1 LLYKAHKAIFASLFS
16 RFNNYFMQNKG
27 AIKIFAILLAL
38 ACLFYLSFTWI
49 TSGVENDA
57 KEYAEGIIASP
68 LTISNAKAFAN
79 NNSTKELAY
88 IDSIKTKTIDR
99 YLDSVKKIPVYDL
112 IIASYTYEECKKREI
127 NLGLDLRGGMNVT
140 LEISVADIL
149 KNLSNNNTDAAFN
162 KSINDATANLGK
174 NNDDYLTVF
183 EKTYR
188 DNAPNGRL
196 APLFQTIELKGKV
209 DFNASNDQVMAF
221 LRKTVDEA
229 ITNSEATFRSRIDRF
244 GVAQPNIQK
253 LGSSGRILVELPGV
267 KDKERVRE
275 LLQGT
280 ANLEFWETYENQEIA
295 PFFEKANTKVKNILY
310 PDFENNQDSSQ
321 VNDSISKAENIK
333 VNDIDTLK
341 TKKDS
346 ISKIAAI
353 STPTL
358 SDAEKQDTAVKNFLK
373 RFPLYSLYSPLKAA
387 VYQDEKSKGY
397 SYIPGPTVGTAAK
410 QDTAKINSYLRLEKV
425 KAIFPSKVK
434 FMWGAKEQE
443 RKNEAGEVIYRYF
456 DLFAIKV
463 TDRSGKAAMF
473 GDIITDARADF
484 NAQSGGHPYI
494 SMTMTGE
501 AAANWAKLTRAN
513 SPKSATEKGRSIA
526 VVMDNLVYSAPTVNG
541 EIKGGQSQIT
551 GNFTVEEANA
561 LAAVLSAGKLPA
573 PARIVEESV
582 VGPTLGQ
589 EAIDSSLI
597 SFIIALLVILIF
609 MYAYYNKAGLVAN
622 IALIANMF
630 FILGGLTSMTAVLT
644 LPGIA
649 GIVLTIGL
657 AVDANILIFERI
669 REELALG
676 KNTSHAIKEGF
687 KHAMSSIID
696 SNATL
701 AILAII
707 LYVFGS
713 GPIQGFATT
722 LLIGIGASLF
732 SAILITRV
740 VFEWM
745 LERKMEIPFDN
756 DVTRNSFKDVAFN
769 FVGRRKLYYAISAL
783 IITAGAI
790 FYVKNDGFKLGVDFK
805 GGRTYQVRFDKEM
818 ETETVKNALSKVFKE
833 SSLEVKTLGNA
844 NQLKITTSYR
854 VSDNSPTVDTEVEA
868 ALNQGLQSL
877 NVKHELVSQQK
888 VGPTIATDILYG
900 AYGAIL
906 FSCLLMFIYILIRFK
921 KWQYGLGAVVALF
934 HDVLVVLS
942 FYTIL
947 DGVVPFSLE
956 IGQDFI
962 AAILTV
968 MGYTM
973 TETVV
978 VFDRIRER
986 LSDSGKDDAYGEER
1000 NTLINYALNSTLSRT
1015 ILTSLTVFFVL
1026 LVIFVWG
1033 GESIRGFIFALL
1045 IGRIIGTY
1053 SSLCISTPIVV
1064 DFDKKK

>member
-1 LLYKAHKAIFASLFS
+1 
-16 RFNNYFMQNKG
+16 MQNKG

-38 ACLFYLSFTWI
+38 ACIFYLSFTWI
-49 TSGVENDA
+49 TRGVETEA
-57 KEYAEGIIASP
+57 KEYAKS
-68 LTISNAKAFAN
+68 ISSSAGVQANANKY
-79 NNSTKELAY
+79 SQG
-88 IDSIKTKTIDR
+88 DSIKYTFYVDSLKEKLVDK
-99 YLDSVKKIPVYDL
+99 YLDSLKNQPVYDL
-112 IIASYTYEECKKREI
+112 LIASYTYEECKKREI

-140 LEISVADIL
+140 LEISVADIV
-149 KNLSNNNTDAAFN
+149 KNLSNNNPDAAFV
-162 KSINDATANLGK
+162 KSIKDAQENMGVG
-174 NNDDYLTVF
+174 NNDDFLTLF
-183 EKTYR
+183 EKKYKA
-188 DNAPNGRL
+188 NAPTGQL

-209 DFNASNDQVMAF
+209 SFNASNDEVIKF
-221 LRKTVDEA
+221 LRTKVEES
-229 ITNSEATFRSRIDRF
+229 ISNSEKTFRSRIDRF

-253 LGSSGRILVELPGV
+253 LGNSGRILVELPGV

-280 ANLEFWETYENQEIA
+280 ANLEFWETYDNTELGNLLIGA
-295 PFFEKANTKVKNILY
+295 NDKLSKALFPNFASKADTTAKSTDSTKVA
-310 PDFENNQDSSQ
+310 D
-321 VNDSISKAENIK
+321 VVAAK
-333 VNDIDTLK
+333 VDTAKGVIDT
-341 TKKDS
+341 
-346 ISKIAAI
+346 AAT
-353 STPTL
+353 S
-358 SDAEKQDTAVKNFLK
+358 AVKTSTSVPTALDTFNM
-373 RFPLYSLYSPLKAA
+373 RFPLIYVGNVPCPLKAN
-387 VYQDEKSKGY
+387 VSFNQQTQQPEQFL
-397 SYIPGPTVGTAAK
+397 PGPVIARAYSK
-410 QDTAKINSYLRLEKV
+410 EDTAKANALLKNPALKSYLPNKL
-425 KAIFPSKVK
+425 K
-434 FMWGAKEQE
+434 FMWGAKPEE
-443 RKNEAGEVIYRYF
+443 VKNESGDVVGEYF
-456 DLFAIKV
+456 ELYAIKV
-463 TDRSGKAAMF
+463 TDRSGKAAMY
-473 GDIITDARADF
+473 GDIITDARPDF
-484 NAQSGGHPYI
+484 DAQSGGHPYI

-501 AAANWAKLTRAN
+501 AATKWAKLTRDNA
-513 SPKSATEKGRSIA
+513 PQGDKKGRSIA
-526 VVMDNLVYSAPTVNG
+526 VVMDNMVYSAPTVNG

-551 GNFTVEEANA
+551 GNFTVEEANT

-589 EAIDSSLI
+589 EAIDSGLMSTV
-597 SFIIALLVILIF
+597 IALLVILVF
-609 MYAYYNKAGLVAN
+609 MYMYYNKAGMVAN
-622 IALIANMF
+622 IALIANVF
-630 FILGGLTSMTAVLT
+630 FIMGILASMTAVLT

-669 REELALG
+669 REELAHG
-676 KNTSHAIKEGF
+676 KNTAHAIKEGF

-696 SNATL
+696 SNVTL

-707 LYVFGS
+707 LMVFGS
-713 GPIQGFATT
+713 GPVQGFATT

-740 VFEWM
+740 IFEWM
-745 LERKMEIPFDN
+745 LARKMEIPFDN
-756 DVTRNSFKDVAFN
+756 TATRNAFKNVAFN
-769 FVGRRKLYYAISAL
+769 FVGRRKVYYTISTIIIAL
-783 IITAGAI
+783 GVVMY
-790 FYVKNDGFKLGVDFK
+790 FVHGGLKLGVDFK
-805 GGRTYQVRFDKEM
+805 GGRTYQVRFEKEM
-818 ETETVKNALSKVFKE
+818 NTEDVKQALKGAFKDA
-833 SSLEVKTLGNA
+833 SLEVKTVGSA
-844 NQLKITTSYR
+844 NQMKVTTSYR
-854 VSDNSPTVDTEVEA
+854 VSDNSPTVDTEVEN
-868 ALNQGLQSL
+868 ALNDGLNTL

-900 AYGAIL
+900 AYAAIL
-906 FSCLLMFIYILIRFK
+906 FSCLVMFIYIVVRFK

-934 HDVLVVLS
+934 HDVLMVLS

-947 DGVVPFSLE
+947 DGIVPFSLE

-986 LSDSGKDDAYGEER
+986 LAEHVNADATNTER

-1026 LVIFVWG
+1026 VVIFIFG

-1064 DFDKKK
+1064 DFDKKKD